1 MKTYTPK
8 CVNERKPKNSDIET
22 RVCKCLTI
30 FGAAKSVGIKLINFD
45 LSMLELKPS
54 LNVKCTVCTCML

>member
-1 MKTYTPK
+1 MKTYTPE

-30 FGAAKSVGIKLINFD
+30 FGAAKSVGIN
-45 LSMLELKPS
+45 
-54 LNVKCTVCTCML
+54 